1 MTNTPTPPN
10 QEPPYPSSGYAW
22 YVVVVLT
29 FAYIVSFLD
38 RQIMAL
44 MVQPIKRDLDISDT
58 EMSLLLGLAF
68 AVFYTI
74 LGIPIG
80 RMADRRSRRA
90 IIAGS
95 ITLWTLMTA
104 ACGLA
109 KGYWTLFLAR
119 IGVGIGEAGLT
130 PAALSIISDYFPREK
145 RGRALSVY
153 NAGVG
158 LGAAV
163 AMILGGQVIQYIST
177 QPPMTLPVIG
187 QLFAWQTVFLVVGLP
202 GLLVALLMLTVTEP
216 LRRGKMQIATSTG
229 TTDEIPF
236 RDVVKFIAQ
245 RRQAFASHFFGMA
258 VVTIIGYAYFSWL
271 PTTFIRTWGWNI
283 GQISFA
289 YGMIMIVC
297 VPLGVSLGG
306 WLADQMFQNGHK
318 DGHMRS
324 NLWGVWLFLVP
335 FSVLVPLMP
344 NPTLALVMLVPA
356 SIGGAWVTAT
366 GAASIMMIT
375 PNQMRGQIT
384 AAYYFVISILG
395 LTVGPSAVAVVTDF
409 VFRDESMLRYSVAW
423 TCGVAGIFAL
433 MLLHY
438 NLTHFRR
445 GVVEA
450 EAWLGTTPPATP

>member
-1 MTNTPTPPN
+1 MN
-10 QEPPYPSSGYAW
+10 EPSREPEYPSSGYGW
-22 YVVVVLT
+22 YVVGVLT
-29 FAYIVSFLD
+29 LAYIVSFLD

-44 MVQPIKRDLDISDT
+44 MVQPIKRDLQISDT

-74 LGIPIG
+74 LGVPIG
-80 RMADRRSRRA
+80 RMADTKSRRA

-95 ITLWTLMTA
+95 ISLWTLMTA
-104 ACGLA
+104 ACGMA
-109 KGYWTLFLAR
+109 KGYWSLFAAR

-130 PAALSIISDYFPREK
+130 PAALSMISDYFPREK

-158 LGAAV
+158 LGAAM

-177 QPPMTLPVIG
+177 QPPTTLPVIG

-202 GLLVALLMLTVTEP
+202 GLLVAALMWTVAEP
-216 LRRGKMQIATSTG
+216 VRRGKMKLETAAG

-236 RDVVKFIAQ
+236 NVVVKFLTD
-245 RRQAFASHFFGMA
+245 RWRSFASHFIGMS

-289 YGMIMIVC
+289 YGMIMVFC
-297 VPLGVSLGG
+297 VPLGVNLGG
-306 WLADQMFQNGHK
+306 WVADKLYQKGYK

-324 NLWGVWLFLVP
+324 NLLGAWLFLIP
-335 FSVLVPLMP
+335 FSAIVTLMP
-344 NPTLALVMLVPA
+344 NPTVALIMLVPA

-366 GAASIMMIT
+366 GAAAIMMIT

-384 AAYYFVISILG
+384 AVYYFVISILG
-395 LTVGPSAVAVVTDF
+395 LTIGPSAVAIVTDF
-409 VFRDESMLRYSVAW
+409 VFKDEAMLRYSVAW
-423 TCGVAGIFAL
+423 TCGVAGVFAL
-433 MLLHY
+433 AVLHY
-438 NLTHFRR
+438 NLPHYRR
-445 GVVEA
+445 GTEEA
-450 EAWLGTTPPATP
+450 EAWIGTTR

>member
-1 MTNTPTPPN
+1 MN
-10 QEPPYPSSGYAW
+10 QQHTEPEYPSSGYAW
-22 YVVVVLT
+22 YVVLVLT
-29 FAYIVSFLD
+29 LAYIVSFLD

-44 MVQPIKRDLDISDT
+44 MVQPIKRDLGISDT

-68 AVFYTI
+68 AIFYTI

-80 RMADRRSRRA
+80 RLADQRNRRT
-90 IIAGS
+90 IIVAS
-95 ITLWTLMTA
+95 ISLWSLMTA
-104 ACGLA
+104 MSGFA

-119 IGVGIGEAGLT
+119 IGVGVGEAGLT

-158 LGAAV
+158 LGAAM

-177 QPPMTLPVIG
+177 QPPVTLPGVG

-202 GLLVALLMLTVTEP
+202 GLLVAALMLTVKEP
-216 LRRGKMQIATSTG
+216 VRRGKIKLDTG
-229 TTDEIPF
+229 SGASDEIPF
-236 RDVVKFIAQ
+236 KAVVAFVT
-245 RRQAFASHFFGMA
+245 RRWRSFASHFVGMS

-271 PTTFIRTWGWNI
+271 PTTFVRTWGWNI

-289 YGMIMIVC
+289 YGMIMLFC
-297 VPLGVSLGG
+297 VPLGVNLGG
-306 WLADQMFQNGHK
+306 WVADRLYQKGHK

-324 NLWGVWLFLVP
+324 NLYGCWLFLIP
-335 FSVLVPLMP
+335 FSTVVTLMP

-395 LTVGPSAVAVVTDF
+395 LTIGPTAVAVVTDF
-409 VFRDESMLRYSVAW
+409 VFKDEAMLRYSVAW
-423 TCGVAGIFAL
+423 TVGVAGIFAL
-433 MLLHY
+433 VLLHY
-438 NLTHFRR
+438 NLPHYRR
-445 GVVEA
+445 GTVEA
-450 EAWLGTTPPATP
+450 EAWLGGAR